1 MSSGTPAGGIADG
14 RDGASVP
21 SRRSATPRVPRPG
34 PAARSLLDEHRLKEV
49 VLKSE
54 RPGHLASTVRAMA
67 LRERGPSAFCMAK
80 GSAAA
85 VLLHWLLGQQVNRD
99 SIGVQR
105 TSKIV
110 DGRTDGT
117 KSPGSGQSLA
127 SRCGLLVWESLG
139 QTFVCFGGRTMVEG
153 R

>member
-99 SIGVQR
+99 STGVQR

-110 DGRTDGT
+110 DGGSTPDLPAQA
-117 KSPGSGQSLA
+117 KVWHPG
-127 SRCGLLVWESLG
+127 VDYW
-139 QTFVCFGGRTMVEG
+139 FGKTTHFE
-153 R
+153 